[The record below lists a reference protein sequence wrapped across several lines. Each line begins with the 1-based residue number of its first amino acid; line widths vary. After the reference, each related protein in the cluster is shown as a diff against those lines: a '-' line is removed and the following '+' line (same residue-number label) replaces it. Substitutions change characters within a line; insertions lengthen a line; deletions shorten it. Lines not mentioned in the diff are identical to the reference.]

1 MQNRIM
7 FTLCLFIASAGF
19 LYGQQ
24 KDSLKNAN
32 TGMLG
37 GVKDTLSAKNNNNQ
51 SSGFSQKTNIDI
63 SSKPIETA
71 SSAGPQN
78 DTTNNHTL
86 VYNADTVL
94 TKKSPQQ
101 KSDLNLIKEADI
113 PPMAKDTTSL
123 NFKDTDVRDVFR
135 ALSYQHH
142 LNLFVDNSINKHLT
156 ISLSNVRVYD
166 AIKFICEQQ
175 DLNLKLDGGIFKI
188 MPAPPQPKPE
198 PPPPKI
204 PWVYYENNLLSVQLK
219 NDDLEAVIQ
228 RIQEKSKKNILL
240 LNGTSGNIS
249 GTLNDIDFDL
259 GFTQLMNNNGFAVQK
274 KNGVYTISRLD
285 YFVGTQGGQ
294 KGDQKAGPYWISVH
308 DSLVTIDVTNAPLD
322 RVLSDIGRQL
332 NTDVI
337 FYSQVTGSVTARA
350 TNISIERALS
360 LLLRNTTFTYRQS
373 DDMYFIGDKTNK
385 LMTATKVLRLK
396 YLRADKVLDLIPQ
409 FISSQSTIKVI
420 KELNGIVLV
429 ASNDVIAQAEE
440 FLEQID
446 KPVPQVLIEALVIDF
461 DRTKALSLGVNVGLR
476 GSTDTTLNTGKN
488 DSFISN
494 VSMLFTGVSL
504 KQSLSGVT
512 NVGKLP
518 DNFYAQLNAMEQKG
532 VANVKSRPVLAT
544 LSGNPASLSIGTT
557 QYYLL
562 TTTTTFPS
570 ATSNSIASSQAFS
583 QIDADVKLEITP
595 FVGADGQ
602 ITVEIKPDFKTPV
615 GTFSSA
621 TPPTI
626 NRRSMSSTIIVR
638 EGETIV
644 LGGMIQDQE
653 TENRTQVP
661 LLGSIPLLGYLFSN
675 TSTSHDKSEL
685 MIYVTTHIS
694 HGEAFRAFAPPG
706 DDQ

>member
-1 MQNRIM
+1 MQNRNINM
-7 FTLCLFIASAGF
+7 LCMLIASAGF

-24 KDSLKNAN
+24 NDSLKNIN
-32 TGMLG
+32 TGFSG
-37 GVKDTLSAKNNNNQ
+37 GGKDTSSTRNNYNRPPGISQKTRSDVSLKLADIAAPAKSKSDSTKNSAAKNN
-51 SSGFSQKTNIDI
+51 
-63 SSKPIETA
+63 
-71 SSAGPQN
+71 
-78 DTTNNHTL
+78 
-86 VYNADTVL
+86 ADTARSEISA
-94 TKKSPQQ
+94 SPQ
-101 KSDLNLIKEADI
+101 SDTIVIKEADI
-113 PPMAKDTTSL
+113 PLKAKDTTSL

-142 LNLFVDNSINKHLT
+142 LNLFVDNSINKHVT
-156 ISLSNVRVYD
+156 ISLSNVRVFD

-175 DLNLKLDGGIFKI
+175 ELSLKLEGGIFKI
-188 MPAPPQPKPE
+188 MPPPPQPKPE

-204 PWVYYENNLLSVQLK
+204 PWVYYENDLLSVQLK
-219 NDDLEAVIQ
+219 NDDLDAVIQ

-240 LNGTSGNIS
+240 LNGTTGSIS

-274 KNGVYTISRLD
+274 KNGVYTVCRLD
-285 YFVGTQGGQ
+285 YFVGSQGGQ

-322 RVLSDIGRQL
+322 RVLMDIGRQL

-337 FYSQVTGSVTARA
+337 FYNQVTGSVTARA
-350 TNISIERALS
+350 TNIPIERALS

-373 DDMYFIGDKTNK
+373 DDMYFIGEKSNKT
-385 LMTATKVLRLK
+385 MTATKVLRLK
-396 YLRADKVLDLIPQ
+396 YLRADKVLELIPQ
-409 FISSQSTIKVI
+409 FISSQAAIKAI
-420 KELNGIVLV
+420 KELNGVVIV
-429 ASNDVIAQAEE
+429 ASNDVITQAEE
-440 FLEQID
+440 FIREID
-446 KPVPQVLIEALVIDF
+446 KPVPQVLIEALVVDY
-461 DRTKALSLGVNVGLR
+461 DRTKALSLGVNAGFR
-476 GSTDTTLNTGKN
+476 GSSDTTLNTGKN

-494 VSMLFTGVSL
+494 VSMLFTGATL
-504 KQSLSGVT
+504 KQSLSGVA
-512 NVGKLP
+512 NIGKLP

-621 TPPTI
+621 CT
-626 NRRSMSSTIIVR
+626 
-638 EGETIV
+638 
-644 LGGMIQDQE
+644 
-653 TENRTQVP
+653 
-661 LLGSIPLLGYLFSN
+661 
-675 TSTSHDKSEL
+675 
-685 MIYVTTHIS
+685 
-694 HGEAFRAFAPPG
+694 A
-706 DDQ
+706 DD

>member
-7 FTLCLFIASAGF
+7 ITFCLFISSAGF

-24 KDSLKNAN
+24 KDSLNITN
-32 TGMLG
+32 TDVSPKRTEIASSG
-37 GVKDTLSAKNNNNQ
+37 GQKSDSAKY
-51 SSGFSQKTNIDI
+51 SVIK
-63 SSKPIETA
+63 
-71 SSAGPQN
+71 
-78 DTTNNHTL
+78 
-86 VYNADTVL
+86 YNADTVL
-94 TKKSPQQ
+94 TEKSPQQ
-101 KSDLNLIKEADI
+101 KIDSDIIKESDI
-113 PPMAKDTTSL
+113 PLTAKDTTSL

-142 LNLFVDNSINKHLT
+142 LNLFVDNSISKHLT
-156 ISLSNVRVYD
+156 ISLSNIRVYD
-166 AIKFICEQQ
+166 AIKFICSQQ
-175 DLNLKLDGGIFKI
+175 DLSLKLEGGIFKI
-188 MPAPPQPKPE
+188 MPPPPQPKPE

-204 PWVYYENNLLSVQLK
+204 PWIYYENNLLSVQLK
-219 NDDLEAVIQ
+219 NDDLDAVIQ

-240 LNGTSGNIS
+240 ANGTAGSVS
-249 GTLNDIDFDL
+249 GTLSDIDFDL

-274 KNGVYTISRLD
+274 KNGVYTICRLD
-285 YFVGTQGGQ
+285 YFVGSQGSQQSG
-294 KGDQKAGPYWISVH
+294 QKAGPYWISVH

-350 TNISIERALS
+350 TNISVERAFS

-373 DDMYFIGDKTNK
+373 EDMYFIGEKSNKT
-385 LMTATKVLRLK
+385 MTATKVLRLK
-396 YLRADKVLDLIPQ
+396 YLRADKTLDLIPQ
-409 FISSQSTIKVI
+409 FISSQSAVKVI
-420 KELNGIVLV
+420 KELNGIVIV

-440 FLEQID
+440 FIKEID
-446 KPVPQVLIEALVIDF
+446 KPVPQVLIEAIVVDY
-461 DRTKALSLGVNVGLR
+461 DRTKALSLGVSAGLR
-476 GSTDTTLNTGKN
+476 GSGDTTISTGKN

-504 KQSLSGVT
+504 KKSLSGVA
-512 NVGKLP
+512 NIGKLP

-602 ITVEIKPDFKTPV
+602 ITVEIKPDFRTPV

-621 TPPTI
+621 VPPTI
-626 NRRSMSSTIIVR
+626 NRRSMSSTIVVR

-644 LGGMIQDQE
+644 LGGMIQDQD

-661 LLGSIPLLGYLFSN
+661 LLGSIPLLGYLFST
-675 TSTSHDKSEL
+675 TSTSHEKSEL
-685 MIYVTTHIS
+685 LIYVTTHIS

-706 DDQ
+706 DEQ